1 MKLKTILAMSVV
13 ALCSAACS
21 DEKELP
27 TVADIAG
34 RYEGYTLAGCAYF
47 QNTCT
52 ADETITVTENADG
65 SARVTFTSGS
75 WGEFTIPDAQ
85 MSENGGTY
93 TLTGS
98 GQTKM
103 GMGGN
108 VSSYD
113 CTYTAEIDSREKAQ
127 MQFLSLI
134 HI

>member
-52 ADETITVTENADG
+52 ADETITITENADG

-93 TLTGS
+93 TLT
-98 GQTKM
+98 
-103 GMGGN
+103 
-108 VSSYD
+108 
-113 CTYTAEIDSREKAQ
+113 EIGRA
-127 MQFLSLI
+127 
-134 HI
+134 HV